1 MLARRAAWFSL
12 GFILLILT
20 ACGESASPSPSSVST
35 PTVSPVLAPSS
46 TPDAP
51 VSAPSTNADAPTR
64 EPAVI
69 DLTVWAPEDLSP
81 FASVGGDAL
90 GKQVADFE
98 QEHPNVHVIYKLKAA
113 QGKGGLVDFVLQV
126 NELVPAQLPDVVLV
140 ESQELAP
147 LVRAKLLQP
156 LTREFPAGVFLD
168 LFTPAQMVATVDGG
182 YSNLPLVIEAE
193 HLVYDTTRLSKPP
206 ATWDQV
212 IESRTSF
219 AFAADNV
226 DEFLFYYLEN
236 GGIIPTAYADRL
248 SPGMLETV
256 LTYYQSLRRE
266 QLMPDAA
273 VNSKTPGDA
282 MSLYVNGQVA
292 MAQVDARD
300 FIEKRAILSNT
311 GFAAIPTHDGRPTTL
326 VTLWTFAIL
335 AKDPLRQKAAAEF
348 LAWMDDPSR
357 VAEWARI
364 ARRIPA
370 RKSAYAESIQ
380 PQAYAEFLWECL
392 ENGIVAP
399 SNVSQQPFV
408 DALQSAI
415 RAVLRGQLSPQVA
428 AAQTGLAP

>member
-1 MLARRAAWFSL
+1 M
-12 GFILLILT
+12 
-20 ACGESASPSPSSVST
+20 
-35 PTVSPVLAPSS
+35 
-46 TPDAP
+46 
-51 VSAPSTNADAPTR
+51 SAPPGNTDAPTL

-98 QEHPNVHVIYKLKAA
+98 HEHSNVHVIYKLKAA

-168 LFTPAQMVATVDGG
+168 LFTPAQTVATIDGV
-182 YSNLPLVIEAE
+182 YSNLPFVIEAE
-193 HLVYDTTRLSKPP
+193 HLVYDTTRLSEPP

-226 DEFLFYYLEN
+226 KEFLFYYLEN
-236 GGIIPTAYADRL
+236 GGVLPTDYAARL
-248 SPGMLETV
+248 SPGILETV

-273 VNSKTPGDA
+273 INAKTPGDA

-292 MAQVDARD
+292 MAQVNARD
-300 FIEKRAILSNT
+300 YIEKRAILANT
-311 GFAAIPTHDGRPTTL
+311 GFAAIPTQDGRTTTP

-335 AKDPLRQKAAAEF
+335 TQDPPRQKAAVQF
-348 LAWMDDPSR
+348 LAWMNDPTR
-357 VAEWARI
+357 IAEWARI

-370 RKSAYAESIQ
+370 RKTAYAASVQ
-380 PQAYAEFLWECL
+380 PQAYAEFLWDCL

-408 DALQSAI
+408 DSLQGAI

-428 AAQTGLAP
+428 AAQTGFAP